1 MNAPTSASAA
11 YEGSL
16 PAKSAFEHPAR
27 IEDSDRSFVTRLAS
41 SSVEKL
47 DGLITELKEMREVL
61 RSEGERVQR
70 EVGNYAQLAQAA
82 LAATKTVTEAVALER
97 STNVADQA
105 QTSTSRRPSGG
116 REKLRRWPA
125 PAG

>member
-47 DGLITELKEMREVL
+47 DGLITELKGTVTTAET
-61 RSEGERVQR
+61 
-70 EVGNYAQLAQAA
+70 A
-82 LAATKTVTEAVALER
+82 LKTVTDRLARLDLVVLIDRLSIVLDNLKASFRLELDRVACAFDEML
-97 STNVADQA
+97 AA
-105 QTSTSRRPSGG
+105 IPGG
-116 REKLRRWPA
+116 GEVSA
-125 PAG
+125 SASI